1 MTVRR
6 YDATSPSLDKAEL
19 LANGFLRAP
28 AFLTRTGV
36 FEYRL
41 DDGSV
46 RRELRLPEEVFHAD
60 ALASFALAPIT
71 DDHPAEGFVTA
82 ANAKALS
89 VGHIG
94 EGVKQDGDR
103 VRALAMITDAGVV
116 EKVRGGKV
124 QLSCGYVCDL
134 EPAAGEWNGQR
145 YDAIQRGIRGNHV
158 ALVDVARA
166 GPSAKLKLDSG
177 AGVSIRADRQQDP
190 GPGDAHEP
198 SKESQHMVKIT
209 VDGIEVEVAND
220 QAAQLIQRALS
231 SRGEKLD
238 AAQKTLAETT
248 AKAEKAAARA
258 DEAEAKAKK
267 LEAER
272 ADAADPKKVAELVN
286 ARVALVSKARE
297 VLGAEAKLDD
307 MDAPSI
313 KRAVLAKLHPDLKFD
328 GKSSDYLDA
337 RFDAALDGASKEALA
352 ALRAAAEKSGER
364 NDGGQNDAEKAR
376 AQARKDAEEAWKK
389 PLTAAKA

>member
-1 MTVRR
+1 MQVRR
-6 YDATSPSLDKAEL
+6 YDAASPSLDKAEL
-19 LANGFLRAP
+19 LPNGFLRAP

-71 DDHPAEGFVTA
+71 DDHPAEGLVTA

-103 VRALAMITDAGVV
+103 VRSLAMITDAAVV

-134 EPAAGEWNGQR
+134 EEKPGEWNGQR

-166 GPSAKLKLDSG
+166 GPSARLKLDSG

-198 SKESQHMVKIT
+198 KETQHMVKIT

-220 QAAQLIQRALS
+220 QAAQLIQRALNA
-231 SRGEKLD
+231 RGEKLD
-238 AAQKTLAETT
+238 AAQKATAEAT
-248 AKAEKAAARA
+248 AKVEKATARA

-267 LEAER
+267 LEQER

-297 VLGAEAKLDD
+297 VLGGEAKLDE
-307 MDAPSI
+307 MDAPAI
-313 KRAVLAKLHPDLKFD
+313 KRAVLAKLHPDLKLD
-328 GKSSDYLDA
+328 GKSADYLDA
-337 RFDAALDGASKEALA
+337 RFDAALEGASKDALA
-352 ALRAAAEKSGER
+352 ALRVAAEKGGER
-364 NDGGQNDAEKAR
+364 NDGTQTDAEKAR
-376 AQARKDAEEAWKK
+376 AQARKDAEEAWKR
-389 PLTAAKA
+389 PLTATKA

>member
-1 MTVRR
+1 MSVRR
-6 YDATSPSLDKAEL
+6 YDATTTSLDKAEL
-19 LANGFLRAP
+19 LPNGFLRAP

-46 RRELRLPEEVFHAD
+46 RRELRLAEEVFHPD

-71 DDHPAEGFVTA
+71 DDHPTEGLVTA
-82 ANAKALS
+82 QNAKALS

-94 EGVKQDGDR
+94 EGVRQDGER
-103 VRALAMITDAGVV
+103 VRALAMITDASVV

-134 EPAAGEWNGQR
+134 EPRAGEWNGQR
-145 YDAIQRGIRGNHV
+145 YDSIQRGIRGNHV

-166 GPSAKLKLDSG
+166 GPGAKLKLDSG
-177 AGVSIRADRQQDP
+177 AGVSIRADGQQDP

-220 QAAQLIQRALS
+220 QAAQLIQRALTS
-231 SRGEKLD
+231 RSEKLDAEHKVVVDLTSRGEK
-238 AAQKTLAETT
+238 AS
-248 AKAEKAAARA
+248 ARA
-258 DEAEAKAKK
+258 DEAEAKVKK

-297 VLGAEAKLDD
+297 ALGAEAKLDD
-307 MDAPSI
+307 LDAPAI
-313 KRAVLAKLHPDLKFD
+313 KRAVLAKLHPELKLD
-328 GKSSDYLDA
+328 GKSTEYLDA
-337 RFDAALDGASKEALA
+337 RFDAALEGASADALA
-352 ALRAAAEKSGER
+352 ALRAAAES
-364 NDGGQNDAEKAR
+364 GGQRADGTSDAEKAR